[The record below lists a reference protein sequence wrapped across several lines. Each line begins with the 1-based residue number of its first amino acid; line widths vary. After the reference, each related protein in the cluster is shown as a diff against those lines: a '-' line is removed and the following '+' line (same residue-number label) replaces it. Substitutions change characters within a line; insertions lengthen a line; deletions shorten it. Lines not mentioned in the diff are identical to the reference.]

1 MIRNLNDLAN
11 ATGLSKSTVS
21 RALAGNLVVSATT
34 RARVTALAS
43 ASDFQ
48 INQTARNLR
57 LKRAQAIGVVL
68 PMGHEIGQHLSD
80 PFFIT
85 MLAHL
90 ADALTERGYDVLL
103 SRVIPTD
110 DGWLDRLVASG
121 RTDGVII
128 IGQSDQTAVIDRVA
142 ARFLPIVV
150 WGANLPGQRHCSV
163 GTDNYLGGAMAARH
177 LVGNGRQRLVFYG
190 NPDAPEIGQR
200 HRGFADA
207 VAAAGVNGRLLSV
220 RMAAEAAFAAIADD
234 LALQPVP
241 DGIVAASDTIAM
253 MAIRALAERRLRVPE
268 DVAIVGYDDVVLA
281 AHTTP
286 PLTTIRQDLTRG
298 AALLVE
304 LLFRRMAGEAAR
316 SIVLPPELIVRASS
330 IVQADAG
337 RSTATRHVA
346 APASVTTPASINSPR
361 GSPPSNGP

>member
-21 RALAGNLVVSATT
+21 RALAGNPVVSAAT
-34 RARVTALAS
+34 RARVTALAR

-57 LKRAQAIGVVL
+57 LQRAQAIGVVL
-68 PMGHEIGQHLSD
+68 PMGHETGQHLSD

-85 MLAHL
+85 MLGYL

-128 IGQSDQTAVIDRVA
+128 IGQSDQTAVIERVA

-150 WGANLPGQRHCSV
+150 WGANLPGQQHCSV
-163 GTDNYLGGAMAARH
+163 GSDNYLGGAMAARH
-177 LVGNGRQRLVFYG
+177 LVENGRRRLVYHG
-190 NPDAPEIGQR
+190 NPDVPEIGQR
-200 HRGFADA
+200 YKGFSDA
-207 VAAAGVNGRLLSV
+207 VAAAGVEGRLLPVSL
-220 RMAAEAAFAAIADD
+220 AAEAAFAMIAED
-234 LALQPVP
+234 LTLHLIP

-286 PLTTIRQDLTRG
+286 PLTTIRQDLARG
-298 AALLVE
+298 ATLLVE
-304 LLFRRMAGEAAR
+304 LLFHRMNREAAG
-316 SIVLPPELIVRASS
+316 SIVLPPELIIRASS
-330 IVQADAG
+330 MAQAD
-337 RSTATRHVA
+337 TRR
-346 APASVTTPASINSPR
+346 PA
-361 GSPPSNGP
+361 